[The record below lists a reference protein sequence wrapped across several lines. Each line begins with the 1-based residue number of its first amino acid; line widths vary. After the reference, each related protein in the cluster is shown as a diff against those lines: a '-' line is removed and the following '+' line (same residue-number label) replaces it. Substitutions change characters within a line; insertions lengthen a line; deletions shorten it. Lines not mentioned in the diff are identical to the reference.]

1 MPIIK
6 KVKMNKREIKR
17 DRILEFVYSIF
28 DDIKHNWQKYTII
41 LTALIVIILGIN
53 YFVNSQKEKGI
64 KAGQEFYGATQI
76 FLSGNYE
83 DAIDA
88 FNKIQKS
95 YYGTSAS
102 RKADY
107 YKGLSY
113 FYMGDLDNVVK
124 HLRKFIKSN
133 SNNEILTANA
143 YIDLSKAYIA
153 KNQADSALIYLKIFE
168 DKFSKSYLLPEAY
181 LTMAS
186 VYEMTMDIANADKY
200 YKNVIYR
207 FPNTEYSK
215 RAQLY
220 RNMLSG
226 AIEVL
231 MQSKKRPMGNV
242 E

>member
-1 MPIIK
+1 MK
-6 KVKMNKREIKR
+6 KQEIKR
-17 DRILEFVYSIF
+17 DRFAEFVYGLF
-28 DDIKHNWQKYTII
+28 DDVKHNWQKYVII
-41 LTALIVIILGIN
+41 LTALIAIILGIN
-53 YFVNSQKEKGI
+53 YFVNSQKDKGI
-64 KAGQEFYGATQI
+64 KAGQEFYSATQI

-88 FNKIQKS
+88 FDKVQKS
-95 YYGTSAS
+95 YYGTSSS

-124 HLRKFIKSN
+124 YLEKFIKSN
-133 SNNEILTANA
+133 SKNEILTANA
-143 YIDLSKAYIA
+143 YIDLGKAYIA
-153 KNQADSALIYLKIFE
+153 KNKPDSALIYLKIFE
-168 DKFSKSYLLPEAY
+168 EKYYGTYLLPEAY

-215 RAQLY
+215 KAYLY

-231 MQSKKRPMGNV
+231 MQSKDRNTSLKTI